1 MGEREETEGGG
12 GGDGVYNLKS
22 PGRTRRDGG
31 FYTHH
36 VPSNFAVP
44 TFLAGSKIPPF
55 ARTCARRVISAA
67 FIIMVKQIAQKTNE
81 SAGELGAVGARRWE
95 ESKEEK

>member
-1 MGEREETEGGG
+1 MEAGET
-12 GGDGVYNLKS
+12 GVYNLKS